1 MLVKKINH
9 RFSLVTDKVP
19 SGDQEKAINLLN
31 SGLKKERFQVL
42 LGATG
47 TGKTFTIANV
57 IEKYNKPTLV
67 IAHNKTLA
75 NQLYYEFK
83 ELFPNNRVEYFVS
96 YFDFYRPEAYLPG
109 KDIFIEKQSVSN
121 FDLEVMRMSSLNSLL
136 NRNDTIVVASVAA
149 IYGVRDPRE
158 YNANHFELLVRN
170 KLNRKE
176 FLYKLVS
183 MGYKRNNLT
192 LEQGEFRI
200 RGDVIEIKSPINSE
214 THIRIELFDGMIDF
228 IQEVDTLNGNVLKR
242 FKKYILIPGN
252 INVLSEGLIKQGIKT
267 IEAELEERI
276 EFFEK
281 EDLLIEKQRIE
292 QRTNFDLEQL
302 KEFGMVSG
310 IENYSFH
317 FENRKLGEP
326 PFTLMDYLSKEHL
339 VIIDESHMTLPQI
352 NGMYKGDH
360 ARKLSLVNYGFRLPT
375 ALENRPLKYQEFEDK
390 IHKAIFVSATPA
402 DYELNLT
409 NQKIVEQIIR
419 PTGLLDPV
427 IEIKPSLNQMEDII
441 NEIKKRKTKDERV
454 FVNTITIKMSE
465 EITSFLN
472 EKGVNAAYLHSE
484 LKTLERSELLR
495 KLRLGIYD
503 CIVGI
508 NLLREGLD
516 IPEVS
521 LIAILDADKEGFLRN
536 RKSLI
541 QMAGRVARNVNG
553 KVIMYASKVTDSMK
567 ETIEET
573 DRRRNIQIEYNKKH
587 NIIPKSIIKEIPKS
601 LVSDEAL
608 EFISINKRKGK
619 KYLQGKIK
627 ELEAEMKEASK
638 KFDFERAITLR
649 DLILELKGEI

>member
-627 ELEAEMKEASK
+627 ELEEEMKEASK